1 MSKVTYV
8 PFNPNVVPTG
18 EEVYDNFYSLEN
30 GIATSSLAVING
42 FLDGSNLE
50 SISNRELDYNYLQ
63 KNSVSGGGMV
73 GGTANLDYF
82 SSQAT
87 ASDLAPA
94 IDGTLSRIQNP
105 ETAKAGNFI
114 AIPGGSVQFYL
125 PYKAFVLLTWQVTWT
140 NDSDD
145 TAKESHVRLFIDGER
160 AGPSGNKQN
169 ACNVRRVRRTMFA
182 ANSSHGGGDAS
193 IAAMLTKVHLHDR
206 EKGRYWSGHQWLPL
220 PGEEPLGKGYHSA
233 SLRVIQHADVKQT
246 RVRARSMK
254 YIFFKASDD

>member
-18 EEVYDNFYSLEN
+18 EEVYDNFYSLEE

-182 ANSSHGGGDAS
+182 ANSAHGGGDVWPFG
-193 IAAMLTKVHLHDR
+193 IQILTVRRFSKIRPIRQRAKEILLRLKTNALVP
-206 EKGRYWSGHQWLPL
+206 SM
-220 PGEEPLGKGYHSA
+220 EP
-233 SLRVIQHADVKQT
+233 RIP
-246 RVRARSMK
+246 RRSPR
-254 YIFFKASDD
+254 

>member
-1 MSKVTYV
+1 MAKVTYV

-50 SISNRELDYNYLQ
+50 RINNRELDYNYLQ

-87 ASDLAPA
+87 ASALAPA
-94 IDGTLSRIQNP
+94 IDGTLASIQNP
-105 ETAKAGNFI
+105 ETAKDGNFI
-114 AIPGGSVQFYL
+114 AIPGGAVQFYL

-140 NDSDD
+140 NDSTG

-182 ANSSHGGGDAS
+182 ADSTSGTATRNT
-193 IAAMLTKVHLHDR
+193 IRLRDR
-206 EKGRYWSGHQWLPL
+206 HKSRYWSGHQWLPL
-220 PGEEPLGKGYHSA
+220 PNEEPLGKGYHSA

>member
-18 EEVYDNFYSLEN
+18 EEVYDNFYSLEE

-50 SISNRELDYNYLQ
+50 SINNRELDYNYLQ

-87 ASDLAPA
+87 ASALAPA
-94 IDGTLSRIQNP
+94 IDGTLASIQNP
-105 ETAKAGNFI
+105 ETAKDGNFI

-140 NDSDD
+140 NDSTG

-182 ANSSHGGGDAS
+182 ADSTSGTATRNT
-193 IAAMLTKVHLHDR
+193 IRLRDR
-206 EKGRYWSGHQWLPL
+206 YKSRYWSGHQWLPL
-220 PGEEPLGKGYHSA
+220 PGEEPLSKGYHSA